1 MIWFI
6 LFMAA
11 AIGLSLR
18 VMVRVRTQTKEI
30 LVFLVIVLLGFA
42 DWISIFTD
50 HKFKPTKLISMLLDL
65 VGL

>member
-18 VMVRVRTQTKEI
+18 IMVRVRTQTKEI
-30 LVFLVIVLLGFA
+30 LVFLVIVLLGLA

-50 HKFKPTKLISMLLDL
+50 HKFKPTQLISMLLDL
-65 VGL
+65 MGL